1 MKITYIHHSSF
12 SVELENCIL
21 LFDYFEGKLPIWDK
35 NKKIYVFSSHSHDDH
50 FSKVIF
56 DLEKEYPN
64 TTYILSDDIKN
75 SLSNNTIF
83 IKPNQSITVDNLEI
97 KTLKSTDLGVAFIV
111 KAENKLFYHAGDLNY
126 WHWEG
131 ELTDEENYNMGL
143 SYKSEINKIKDLDFY
158 VSFIPLDPRQD
169 KQYSLGFDTF
179 MNTVNTKYA
188 FPMHL
193 WKDYSTVDKLLSDD
207 ICKNYRYKIIKVSK
221 EFEEFILD

>member
-21 LFDYFEGKLPIWDK
+21 LFDYCEGKLPVWDK
-35 NKKIYVFSSHSHDDH
+35 NKKVYVFSSHSHSDH
-50 FSKVIF
+50 FNKVVF
-56 DLEKEYPN
+56 DLEKDYPN
-64 TTYILSDDIKN
+64 ITYILSDDIKN

-83 IKPNQSITVDNLEI
+83 VKPNQSIIVDNLEI
-97 KTLKSTDLGVAFIV
+97 KTLKSNDLGVAFIV
-111 KAENKLFYHAGDLNY
+111 QAENKLFYHAGDLNY

-143 SYKSEINKIKDLDFY
+143 SYKTELNKIKGLNFD
-158 VSFIPLDPRQD
+158 VSFIPLDPRQG
-169 KQYSLGFDTF
+169 KLYSLGFDTF

-193 WKDYSTVDKLLSDD
+193 WNDYSTVDKLLSDD
-207 ICKNYRYKIIKVSK
+207 ISKNYRDKIIKVSK
-221 EFEEFILD
+221 DFEEFILD

>member
-21 LFDYFEGKLPIWDK
+21 LFDYFEGKLPVWDK
-35 NKKIYVFSSHSHDDH
+35 NKKVYVFSSHSHSDH
-50 FSKVIF
+50 FNKVVF
-56 DLEKEYPN
+56 DLEKDYAN

-83 IKPNQSITVDNLEI
+83 VKPNQSIIVDNLEI
-97 KTLKSTDLGVAFIV
+97 KTLKSNDLGVAFIV
-111 KAENKLFYHAGDLNY
+111 QAENKLFYHAGDLNY
-126 WHWEG
+126 WHWES

-143 SYKSEINKIKDLDFY
+143 SYKTELNKIKDLDFD
-158 VSFIPLDPRQD
+158 VSFIPLDPRQG

-207 ICKNYRYKIIKVSK
+207 ISKSYRDKIIKVSK
-221 EFEEFILD
+221 DFEEFILY

>member
-1 MKITYIHHSSF
+1 MKIIYIHHSSF

-21 LFDYFEGKLPIWDK
+21 LFDYFEGKLPVWDK
-35 NKKIYVFSSHSHDDH
+35 NKKVYVFSSHSHSDH
-50 FSKVIF
+50 FNKVVF
-56 DLEKEYPN
+56 DLEKDYPN
-64 TTYILSDDIKN
+64 ITYILSDDIKN

-83 IKPNQSITVDNLEI
+83 VKPNQSIIVDNLEI
-97 KTLKSTDLGVAFIV
+97 KTLKSNDLGVAFIV
-111 KAENKLFYHAGDLNY
+111 QAENKLFYHAGDLNY

-143 SYKSEINKIKDLDFY
+143 SYKTELNKIKGLNFD
-158 VSFIPLDPRQD
+158 VSFIPLDPRQG

-193 WKDYSTVDKLLSDD
+193 WNDYSTVDKLLSDD
-207 ICKNYRYKIIKVSK
+207 ISKNYRDKIIKVSK
-221 EFEEFILD
+221 DFEEFILD

>member
-21 LFDYFEGKLPIWDK
+21 LFDYFEGKLPVWDK
-35 NKKIYVFSSHSHDDH
+35 NKKVYVFSSHSHSDH
-50 FSKVIF
+50 FNKVVF
-56 DLEKEYPN
+56 DLEKDYPN
-64 TTYILSDDIKN
+64 ITYILSDDIKN

-83 IKPNQSITVDNLEI
+83 VKPNQSIIVDDLEI
-97 KTLKSTDLGVAFIV
+97 KTLKSNDLGVAFIV
-111 KAENKLFYHAGDLNY
+111 QAENKLFYHAGDLNY

-143 SYKSEINKIKDLDFY
+143 SYKTELNKIKGLNFD
-158 VSFIPLDPRQD
+158 VSFIPLDPRQG

-179 MNTVNTKYA
+179 MNTVNTKHA

-193 WKDYSTVDKLLSDD
+193 WNDYSTVDKLLSDD
-207 ICKNYRYKIIKVSK
+207 ISKNYRDKIIKVSK
-221 EFEEFILD
+221 DFEEFILD